1 MPGFG
6 TRDFREFADGRGST
20 ILLQARVQLLKY
32 QLRPFGSASSD
43 SSKSAPRATTSG
55 ARCEW
60 NKNRLHLVRFS
71 PDALYIIL
79 NKSNVKFDFLFSKK
93 IDNSLKIQYVEFPRK
108 QTTDDFFSYQI
119 DFFHLRLTFFRVG
132 KRKFLKLVT

>member
-1 MPGFG
+1 MGVGPQF
-6 TRDFREFADGRGST
+6 
-20 ILLQARVQLLKY
+20 LLQARVQLLKY

-93 IDNSLKIQYVEFPRK
+93 FEL
-108 QTTDDFFSYQI
+108 
-119 DFFHLRLTFFRVG
+119 
-132 KRKFLKLVT
+132 

>member
-6 TRDFREFADGRGST
+6 TRDFSEFADGRGST

-60 NKNRLHLVRFS
+60 NKNRLRLVRFS

-93 IDNSLKIQYVEFPRK
+93 NRTLSSNFHARTNSNLKLKFSFPK
-108 QTTDDFFSYQI
+108 NSDFK
-119 DFFHLRLTFFRVG
+119 LEFFRA
-132 KRKFLKLVT
+132 